1 MECEPVCSRGIE
13 QVAVARSRKRKELRS
28 ALDEG
33 NQEIVQ
39 EMKALLERVEL
50 LFSESS
56 GNSIR
61 GSHLGSS
68 LCSVSLIEGFL
79 WTIDR

>member
-1 MECEPVCSRGIE
+1 VACEPVWRRGLE
-13 QVAVARSRKRKELRS
+13 QVAVSRSRKRKGSRS

-39 EMKALLERVEL
+39 EMEALLERVDL

-68 LCSVSLIEGFL
+68 FCLVSLIEGFP

>member
-1 MECEPVCSRGIE
+1 VYRRGIE

-28 ALDEG
+28 ALNEE

-39 EMKALLERVEL
+39 EMEALLERVDL

-56 GNSIR
+56 GNYIR

-68 LCSVSLIEGFL
+68 LCLVPLIEGFPL
-79 WTIDR
+79 TTDR